1 MTPGLSHALIAGM
14 LTLAVGGLAAALG
27 ASPLIGAGFAVGFYV
42 GRERRQSEEWAGS
55 NRIPPWRWKPRAL
68 RDVLWSALAA
78 AVVTGLM
85 VLALPARA
93 HTPELSEAE
102 NAWLDRQYS
111 RDRTKCC
118 DYRDVHIGRAVE
130 WRIVGGR
137 YQVRIMGEWRDVPPG
152 RILMPR
158 ADDPSPWPG
167 EALLFWQPAP
177 HVPGGYWLWCFQPE
191 PLT

>member
-1 MTPGLSHALIAGM
+1 MRPGLSHALIAAG
-14 LTLAVGGLAAALG
+14 LTLALGLPAWALG
-27 ASPLIGAGFAVGFYV
+27 VSPLIGAGFAVGFYV

-68 RDVLWSALAA
+68 RDVLWPALAA
-78 AVVTGLM
+78 GVVASLLM
-85 VLALPARA
+85 LAPKAFA
-93 HTPELSEAE
+93 HTPGLSEAE
-102 NAWLDRQYS
+102 IAWLDRQRA
-111 RDRTKCC
+111 RDGTKCC
-118 DYRDVHIGRAVE
+118 DDRDVQIGRAVE

-137 YQVRIMGEWRDVPPG
+137 YQVRITGEWRDVPPG